1 MKQMLLAS
9 LFGIASISLPAQ
21 AQVQAQA
28 QTAEFV
34 SFDQIEEIV
43 RTKNPMVN
51 SMKEKAEAKKSR
63 EGHLV
68 RSFLPEVAAEVS
80 HENFKTGLDTEKSQP
95 AWRVEATL
103 NVFRGGADRLEEKAR
118 SLETNAA
125 DFEAKVSAKDQLQKA
140 YGLYWLLAY
149 KQDVLQT
156 LNSHLE
162 ISKKNLSEAN
172 RRISSGVATSTD
184 RLEFEMKMSLIKQE
198 VALTEKDIRL
208 LSLELG
214 NILGFTAAVLP
225 KNTDNHFHDWETSLK
240 PLKADDL
247 PEVKMTVTERDALNA
262 RRDQYRADYFPAVD
276 LYAGEAQ
283 DNQRAERDHPDEA
296 DRRESYMGIRASWSL
311 GKTISSRVE
320 RSSLQKE
327 VSAKETQLVF
337 LRRQAEISQSSKF
350 DELKTLHSF
359 VHDSEENIKASSRYL
374 EATRKEYGR
383 GVKNSPDVLE
393 ATEKYISAKLRF
405 AEITR
410 DFNLLYSSQL
420 ALKEL

>member
-1 MKQMLLAS
+1 MKAFISVSLIGLLAVC
-9 LFGIASISLPAQ
+9 
-21 AQVQAQA
+21 QVQA
-28 QTAEFV
+28 AEYV
-34 SFDQIEEIV
+34 SFDQIETIV
-43 RTKNPMVN
+43 KTKNPIVD
-51 SMKEKAEAKKSR
+51 SMKQKTEAKKAR

-80 HENFKTGLDTEKSQP
+80 HETFKTGLDSEKSQP
-95 AWRVEATL
+95 AWKVEASV
-103 NVFRGGADRLEEKAR
+103 NVFRGGADSLEDKAR

-125 DFEAKVSAKDQLQKA
+125 DFEAKVSTKDQLQKA
-140 YGLYWLLAY
+140 YDLYWVLAY

-156 LNSHLE
+156 LNAHLE
-162 ISKKNLSEAN
+162 ISKKNLGEAN

-198 VALTEKDIRL
+198 VALAEKDLRL

-214 NILGFTAAVLP
+214 NILGYTTAVLP
-225 KNTDNHFHDWETSLK
+225 KSTDNHFHDWETSLK
-240 PLKADDL
+240 AVKAADL
-247 PEVKMTVTERDALNA
+247 PEVKMTATERDALKA
-262 RRDQYRADYFPAVD
+262 RRDQHRAEYFPAVD
-276 LYAGEAQ
+276 IYAGQAE
-283 DNQRAERDHPDEA
+283 DNQRAERDHADAA
-296 DRRESYMGIRASWSL
+296 DRRESYVGVRASWSL
-311 GKTISSRVE
+311 GKAINSGVE
-320 RSSLQKE
+320 RGSLQKE
-327 VSAKETQLVF
+327 VSAKETQLSF
-337 LRRQAEISQSSKF
+337 LMRQAEINQSSKF

-374 EATRKEYGR
+374 EATRKEYAR